1 VAFTYELSDL
11 AAGASTAA
19 GRLATVRLLLT
30 DCVDT
35 DDQPAIFQDEEIVAF
50 LALADEDV
58 HEAAALGYENWAR
71 SRGRI
76 AKMLKT
82 STITSERH
90 AIETLMGA
98 AQKIRD
104 AALRGTLKTGEIAT
118 SSQHYLAEFRPDWRG
133 FDDVPVVE

>member
-1 VAFTYELSDL
+1 MAFTYNLSDL

-19 GRLATVRLLLT
+19 GRLATARLLLC
-30 DCVDT
+30 DVVDT
-35 DDQPAIFQDEEIVAF
+35 DDQPAIYQDEEIVAF
-50 LALADEDV
+50 LTLAENDV
-58 HEAAALGYENWAR
+58 HEAAALAYENWAR

-90 AIETLMGA
+90 AIETLMMA

-104 AALRGTLKTGEIAT
+104 AKLRGTLKTGDLAT
-118 SSQHYLAEFRPDWRG
+118 DDQHFLAEFRPDWRG
-133 FDDVPVVE
+133 LSDVPVVE